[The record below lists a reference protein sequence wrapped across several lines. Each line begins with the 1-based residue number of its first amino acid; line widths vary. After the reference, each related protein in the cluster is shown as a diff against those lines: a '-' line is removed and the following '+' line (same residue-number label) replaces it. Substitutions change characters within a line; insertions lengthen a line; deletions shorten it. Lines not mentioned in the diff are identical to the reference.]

1 MSTTIPRPP
10 VTAAGSPASEVA
22 RSADSAPSLGE
33 WACLGVLHQA
43 PAHGFAVAARL
54 KPSGDIGRVWSVSR
68 ALTYRALDQ
77 LVAAGYAEEFAVER
91 GIAGGDRTVLR
102 ATRAGRAAFRQW
114 ITTPVAHL
122 RDMRSELLLKLLLAE
137 QCDIAVDGMLVEQR
151 RLVAVMHDALSA
163 QAADSDD
170 LIAVWRRESASAT
183 LAFLDIVLASRS
195 S

>member
-1 MSTTIPRPP
+1 MARRTD
-10 VTAAGSPASEVA
+10 SP
-22 RSADSAPSLGE
+22 PSLGE

-54 KPSGDIGRVWSVSR
+54 KPGGDIGRVWSVSR

-77 LVAAGYAEEFAVER
+77 LIALGYVEEMAVER

-102 ATRAGRAAFRQW
+102 PTRSGRAAFRQW

-137 QCDIAVDGMLVEQR
+137 QCGIELTAMLAEQR
-151 RLVAVMHDALSA
+151 RQVATMHATLTA
-163 QAADSDD
+163 QAAENDD
-170 LIAVWRRESASAT
+170 VITLWRRESAAAALS
-183 LAFLDIVLASRS
+183 FLDIVGPT
-195 S
+195 